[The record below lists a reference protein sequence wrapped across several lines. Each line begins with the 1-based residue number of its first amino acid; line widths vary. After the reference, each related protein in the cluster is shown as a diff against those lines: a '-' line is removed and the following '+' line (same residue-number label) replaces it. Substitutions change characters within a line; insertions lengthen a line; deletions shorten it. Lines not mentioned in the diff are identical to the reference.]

1 MYNSGPLWVNF
12 RRTMVVGVDELQSGS
27 LCYGCC
33 QEGGG
38 AQGGAQGDHYH
49 IGEDVHV

>member
-1 MYNSGPLWVNF
+1 MYNSGPLWVHFKNDGGQ
-12 RRTMVVGVDELQSGS
+12 RGRTAVGLPVLWVH
-27 LCYGCC
+27 

-38 AQGGAQGDHYH
+38 AQGGAQGYHYH